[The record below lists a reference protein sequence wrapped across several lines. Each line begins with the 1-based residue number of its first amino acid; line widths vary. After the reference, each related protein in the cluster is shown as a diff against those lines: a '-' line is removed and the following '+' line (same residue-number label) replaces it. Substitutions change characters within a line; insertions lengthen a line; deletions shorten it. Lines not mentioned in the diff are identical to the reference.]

1 MARNPGTETVK
12 RWRATGIAGRHGEEP
27 PKAPVEIIGCAVIPR
42 TSTELVDGQNTVIV
56 GSTLFA
62 PGGTDISASDEI
74 EWPPGRFHEV
84 EGEPGDY
91 RKRGQSKA
99 IVVALKRVRG

>member
-1 MARNPGTETVK
+1 MARAPGVETVN
-12 RWRATGIAGRHGEEP
+12 RWRATGIPGRHGAEP
-27 PKAPVEIIGCAVIPR
+27 PKTATPITGCAILPR
-42 TSTELVDGQNTVIV
+42 SSTELVDGQNTVIV